1 MGGRVG
7 SITTEIIADGLV
19 FNMDA
24 ANRASYPIQRTLATA
39 ESGSCFNTIDL
50 SQSGSFISDPQFI
63 TQPTS
68 ASCWNFDG
76 VDDNIDTTTTTLG
89 DKYSV
94 SLWFKNGVTPSP
106 YLVPLG
112 ANTGQGYVILLGAT
126 TGYWYYGNGT
136 TARASVTDSAY
147 TAAMSD
153 TSNWHHLV
161 LVRNAPT
168 NGTALY
174 SDGEVYLDGTLIFT
188 QVDKYVGTTV
198 SSVKNIGDVAS
209 STSYPYNGNIANI
222 HLYNRALSS
231 NEVLHN
237 YNALKGRFG
246 L

>member
-7 SITTEIIADGLV
+7 SITTEIIADGLI
-19 FNMDA
+19 FNMDP
-24 ANRASYPIQRTLATA
+24 ANQASYPIQRTLATA
-39 ESGSCFNTIDL
+39 ESGSCFNTLDL

-209 STSYPYNGNIANI
+209 STSYPYNSGWV
-222 HLYNRALSS
+222 S
-231 NEVLHN
+231 V
-237 YNALKGRFG
+237 
-246 L
+246 

>member
-1 MGGRVG
+1 MKFG
-7 SITTEIIADGLV
+7 SVTTGIIADGLV

-112 ANTGQGYVILLGAT
+112 ANTSGGYVILLGAT
-126 TGYWYYGNGT
+126 TGYWYYGNGSS
-136 TARASVTDSAY
+136 ARATVTDSAY

-153 TSNWHHLV
+153 TSNWHHLI

-198 SSVKNIGDVAS
+198 SSVKNIGDVAA

-246 L
+246 LT